1 MFGLIELKDILC
13 FAFKSRNLRE
23 LADLTGTQEAINRLA
38 SLKQYLQHSPD
49 NIPLLLD
56 AVATAVAAGNLEEA
70 GLFVDE
76 ALRYAPASSEAHAH
90 AGYIRMLSKDFN
102 GAIDHYK
109 IVLEAGLAEPV
120 ICYNLAFSYYR
131 IGFYDDALSQAQAIE
146 WDGSSTKDLQRQ
158 VNLLIARCLYRM
170 ERFDEAINEL
180 QAKELQ
186 AVPESEQNA
195 EVLGLMA
202 LLYCDNNQVENA
214 LAYSARSLDVEPEGF
229 EALVARATCLVIQK
243 EYDQAY
249 ADYERILESHPTV
262 GRAWSGLGQI
272 RFHRFQFNE
281 AAASL
286 RKAVEF
292 MPDHLGT
299 WHLLGWAHMATE
311 NYEEARDAFESA
323 YELDRAFAETHGCLA
338 SLYAVTGEHK
348 KAERHIKLAQKLDPS
363 SMGYLYAK
371 MVLLQKS
378 GKTKESQRL
387 FDRALNT
394 PNTLFGGP
402 LRQLVEAR
410 MRELE
415 EQDKTPRNET

>member
-1 MFGLIELKDILC
+1 M
-13 FAFKSRNLRE
+13 
-23 LADLTGTQEAINRLA
+23 TGTQEAITRLA

-49 NIPLLLD
+49 NVPLLLD
-56 AVATAVAAGNLEEA
+56 AVATAIAAGDFKEA

-76 ALRYAPASSEAHAH
+76 ALRYAPASPEAHAH
-90 AGYIRMLSKDFN
+90 AGYIRMLDKDFN

-120 ICYNLAFSYYR
+120 IRYNLAFSYYR
-131 IGFYDDALSQAQAIE
+131 IGLYDDALSQAQGIE
-146 WDGSSTKDLQRQ
+146 WGDNNPDDLRIQAS
-158 VNLLIARCLYRM
+158 LLIARCLYRM
-170 ERFDEAINEL
+170 ERFDEAIKEL

-186 AVPESEQNA
+186 ALPNSEQNA

-202 LLYCDNNQVENA
+202 LLYCDDNQVENA
-214 LAYSARSLDVEPEGF
+214 LIYSARSLDAEPAGF
-229 EALVARATCLVIQK
+229 EALVARATCFVIQK

-249 ADYERILESHPTV
+249 ADYERILELHPTV

-272 RFHRFQFNE
+272 QFHRFQFNE
-281 AAASL
+281 AVASL
-286 RKAVEF
+286 RTAIDF

-311 NYEEARDAFESA
+311 NYEKARSAFENA
-323 YELDRAFAETHGCLA
+323 LELDRAFAETHGCLA

-348 KAERHIKLAQKLDPS
+348 KAQRHIKLAQKLDPS
-363 SMGYLYAK
+363 SMGHLYAE
-371 MVLLQKS
+371 MVLLQKG
-378 GKTKESQRL
+378 GKTKESQQL
-387 FDRALNT
+387 FNSALNT

-415 EQDKTPRNET
+415 EKNKDPRKEI